1 MLPLFACFIYKNRV
15 YFLIYIFT
23 KGVNVLDSGDAIQL
37 FVLIILLLLSAFFS
51 SAETAMTTV
60 NKIYIMSLAN
70 EGDKR
75 AKILLK
81 IIDNPGKLLSTIL
94 VGNNIVNLSASSLAT
109 TWTTRVLGNAFVG
122 VATGVLTLLVLL
134 FGEITPKTMATIY
147 AEKISLVYAPVIY
160 FLMKVLTPVIF
171 IVNKLSNGILLLL
184 HIDPKGKQNTMT
196 EQELRTIVDV
206 SHEDGVIEKEERQ
219 MIYNVFD
226 FGDSQA
232 KDVMVPRIDMSF
244 IDVNATY
251 DELLKTF
258 KEDGYTRY
266 PVYEDTTDTI
276 IGTINMKDLL
286 LWDSQKEFSIRN
298 ILRKPYFTYEHKST
312 AALLM
317 EMKEYEVNLVIV
329 LDEYGATAG
338 MITMED
344 LLEEIVG
351 EIRDEY
357 DADEVEDMQ
366 EIIPSREYI
375 AQGSAKLD
383 DLNEVLGLKLES
395 EDYDS
400 VGGYMIEKLDY
411 FPVQGESCI
420 TEDGVKLV
428 VDATEKNRIE
438 SVHIYIPEDYYASGE
453 DEDE

>member
-1 MLPLFACFIYKNRV
+1 MI
-15 YFLIYIFT
+15 
-23 KGVNVLDSGDAIQL
+23 VLL
-37 FVLIILLLLSAFFS
+37 ILLLLSAFFS

-60 NKIYIMSLAN
+60 NKIYIMSLVN
-70 EGDKR
+70 EGNKR
-75 AKILLK
+75 AKILQK

-94 VGNNIVNLSASSLAT
+94 IGNNIVNLSASSLAT

-122 VATGVLTLLVLL
+122 IATGILTLLVLL
-134 FGEITPKTMATIY
+134 FGEITPKTMATLY
-147 AEKISLVYAPVIY
+147 AEKLSMSYAPVIY

-171 IVNKLSNGILLLL
+171 IVNRLSNGILYILGV
-184 HIDPKGKQNTMT
+184 DPKGKQSTMT

-206 SHEDGVIEKEERQ
+206 SHEDGVIESEEKK

-226 FGDSQA
+226 FGDSRA

-251 DELLKTF
+251 EELLDSF

-266 PVYEDTTDTI
+266 PVYEDSTDNI

-286 LWDSQKEFSIRN
+286 LWNPKEKFSIRD

-317 EMKEYEVNLVIV
+317 EMKQYSVNFVIV

-366 EIIPSREYI
+366 EIVPDREYT

-383 DLNEVLGLKLES
+383 DLNEALGLKLDS

-400 VGGYMIEKLDY
+400 IGGYIIEKLDY
-411 FPVQGESCI
+411 FPKEGESYI

-438 SVHIYIPEDYYASGE
+438 AVHIYIPEGYYDSGNDR
-453 DEDE
+453 DE

>member
-1 MLPLFACFIYKNRV
+1 M
-15 YFLIYIFT
+15 
-23 KGVNVLDSGDAIQL
+23 DSGDAIQL
-37 FVLIILLLLSAFFS
+37 IVLLILLLLSAFFS

-60 NKIYIMSLAN
+60 NKIYIMSLVN
-70 EGDKR
+70 EGNKR
-75 AKILLK
+75 AKTLQK

-94 VGNNIVNLSASSLAT
+94 IGNNIVNLSASSLAT
-109 TWTTRVLGNAFVG
+109 TWTTWVLGNAFVG
-122 VATGVLTLLVLL
+122 IATGILTLLVLL
-134 FGEITPKTMATIY
+134 FGEITPKTMATLY
-147 AEKISLVYAPVIY
+147 AEKLSMAYAPIIY
-160 FLMKVLTPVIF
+160 LLMKVLTPVIF
-171 IVNKLSNGILLLL
+171 IVNRLSNGILYVLGV
-184 HIDPKGKQNTMT
+184 DPKGKQSTMT

-206 SHEDGVIEKEERQ
+206 SHEDGVIESEEKK

-226 FGDSQA
+226 FGDSRA

-251 DELLKTF
+251 EELLNSF

-266 PVYEDTTDTI
+266 PVYEDSTDNI

-286 LWDSQKEFSIRN
+286 LWDPKEKFSIRD

-317 EMKEYEVNLVIV
+317 EMKQYSVNFVIV

-366 EIIPSREYI
+366 EIVPDREYT

-383 DLNEVLGLKLES
+383 DLNEALGLKLDS

-400 VGGYMIEKLDY
+400 VGGYIIEKLDY
-411 FPVQGESCI
+411 FPKEGESYI

-438 SVHIYIPEDYYASGE
+438 AVHIYIPEDYYNSE
-453 DEDE
+453 NDKDE

>member
-1 MLPLFACFIYKNRV
+1 M
-15 YFLIYIFT
+15 
-23 KGVNVLDSGDAIQL
+23 DSGDAIQL
-37 FVLIILLLLSAFFS
+37 VVLVILLFLSAFFS

-60 NKIYIMSLAN
+60 NKIHIMSRAN
-70 EGDKR
+70 MGNRR
-75 AKILLK
+75 AKTLLK

-109 TWTTRVLGNAFVG
+109 TWTTRVFGNAFVG
-122 VATGVLTLLVLL
+122 VATGILTLLVLL

-147 AEKISLVYAPVIY
+147 AEKISLSYAPVIY
-160 FLMKVLTPVIF
+160 LLMKVLTPIIF
-171 IVNKLSNGILLLL
+171 LVNKLSNGILRLLG
-184 HIDPKGKQNTMT
+184 IDPDGKQNTMT

-206 SHEDGVIEKEERQ
+206 SHEDGVIESEEKQ

-226 FGDSQA
+226 FGDSRA

-251 DELLKTF
+251 EELLEAF

-266 PVYEDTTDTI
+266 PVFEDSTDNI

-286 LWDSQKEFSIRN
+286 LWNPEEKFSIRN

-312 AALLM
+312 ASLLM
-317 EMKEYEVNLVIV
+317 EMKEYSVNFVIV

-357 DADEVEDMQ
+357 DEDEVEDME
-366 EIIPSREYI
+366 EIIPKREYK

-383 DLNEVLGLKLES
+383 DLNERLGLGLKS

-400 VGGYMIEKLDY
+400 IGGYIIEKLDY
-411 FPVQGESCI
+411 FPEQGE
-420 TEDGVKLV
+420 TYTADDGVKLV
-428 VDATEKNRIE
+428 VDATEKSRIE
-438 SVHIYIPEDYYASGE
+438 SVYIYIPEDYYASEE
-453 DEDE
+453 DREQ

>member
-1 MLPLFACFIYKNRV
+1 MN
-15 YFLIYIFT
+15 
-23 KGVNVLDSGDAIQL
+23 SGDAIQL
-37 FVLIILLLLSAFFS
+37 IVLLILLLLSAFFS

-60 NKIYIMSLAN
+60 NKIYIMSLVN
-70 EGDKR
+70 EGNKR
-75 AKILLK
+75 AKTLQK

-94 VGNNIVNLSASSLAT
+94 IGNNIVNLSASSLAT

-122 VATGVLTLLVLL
+122 IATGILTLLVLL
-134 FGEITPKTMATIY
+134 FGEITPKTMATLY
-147 AEKISLVYAPVIY
+147 AEKLSMAYAPVIY
-160 FLMKVLTPVIF
+160 LLMKVLTPVIF
-171 IVNKLSNGILLLL
+171 IVNRLSNGILYVLGV
-184 HIDPKGKQNTMT
+184 DPKGKQSTMT

-206 SHEDGVIEKEERQ
+206 SHEDGVIESEEKK

-226 FGDSQA
+226 FGDSRA

-251 DELLKTF
+251 EELLNSF

-266 PVYEDTTDTI
+266 PVYEDSTDNI

-286 LWDSQKEFSIRN
+286 LWNPKEKFSIRD

-317 EMKEYEVNLVIV
+317 EMKQYSVNFVIV

-366 EIIPSREYI
+366 EIVPDREYT

-383 DLNEVLGLKLES
+383 DLNEALGLKLDS

-400 VGGYMIEKLDY
+400 VGGYIIEKLDY
-411 FPVQGESCI
+411 FPKEGESYI

-438 SVHIYIPEDYYASGE
+438 AVHIYIPEDYYNSE
-453 DEDE
+453 NDKDE

>member
-1 MLPLFACFIYKNRV
+1 M
-15 YFLIYIFT
+15 
-23 KGVNVLDSGDAIQL
+23 DSGDVIQL
-37 FVLIILLLLSAFFS
+37 IVLLILLLLSAFFS

-60 NKIYIMSLAN
+60 NKIYIMSLVN
-70 EGDKR
+70 EGNKR
-75 AKILLK
+75 AKILQK
-81 IIDNPGKLLSTIL
+81 IIENPGKLLSTIL
-94 VGNNIVNLSASSLAT
+94 IGNNIVNLSASSLAT

-122 VATGVLTLLVLL
+122 VATGILTLLVLL
-134 FGEITPKTMATIY
+134 FGEITPKTMATLY
-147 AEKISLVYAPVIY
+147 AEKLSMSYAPIIY

-171 IVNKLSNGILLLL
+171 IVNRLSNGILYMLGV
-184 HIDPKGKQNTMT
+184 DPKGKQSTMT

-206 SHEDGVIEKEERQ
+206 SHEDGVIESEEKK

-226 FGDSQA
+226 FGDSRA

-251 DELLKTF
+251 EELLDSF

-266 PVYEDTTDTI
+266 PVYEDSTDNI

-286 LWDSQKEFSIRN
+286 LWNPKEKFSIRD

-317 EMKEYEVNLVIV
+317 EMKQYSVNFVIV

-366 EIIPSREYI
+366 EIIPDREYT

-383 DLNEVLGLKLES
+383 DLNEALGLKLDS

-400 VGGYMIEKLDY
+400 IGGYIIEKLDY
-411 FPVQGESCI
+411 FPKEGESYI

-438 SVHIYIPEDYYASGE
+438 AVHIYIPEDYYDSGNNR
-453 DEDE
+453 DE

>member
-1 MLPLFACFIYKNRV
+1 M
-15 YFLIYIFT
+15 
-23 KGVNVLDSGDAIQL
+23 DSGDAIQL
-37 FVLIILLLLSAFFS
+37 VVLVILLFLSAFFS

-60 NKIYIMSLAN
+60 NKILIMSRAN
-70 EGDKR
+70 MGNRR
-75 AKILLK
+75 AKTLLK

-109 TWTTRVLGNAFVG
+109 TWTTRVFGNAFVG
-122 VATGVLTLLVLL
+122 VATGILTLLVLL

-147 AEKISLVYAPVIY
+147 AEKISLSYAPVIY
-160 FLMKVLTPVIF
+160 LLMKVLTPVIF
-171 IVNKLSNGILLLL
+171 LVNKLSNGILRLLG
-184 HIDPKGKQNTMT
+184 IDPDGKQNTMT

-206 SHEDGVIEKEERQ
+206 SHEDGVIESEEKQ

-226 FGDSQA
+226 FGDSRA

-251 DELLKTF
+251 EELLEAF

-266 PVYEDTTDTI
+266 PVFEDSTDNI

-286 LWDSQKEFSIRN
+286 LWNPEEKFSIRN

-312 AALLM
+312 ASLLM
-317 EMKEYEVNLVIV
+317 EMKEYSVNFVIV

-357 DADEVEDMQ
+357 DEDEVEDME
-366 EIIPSREYI
+366 EIIPKREYK

-383 DLNEVLGLKLES
+383 DLNERLGLGLKS

-400 VGGYMIEKLDY
+400 IGGYIIEKLDY
-411 FPVQGESCI
+411 FPEQGE
-420 TEDGVKLV
+420 TYTADDGVKLV

-438 SVHIYIPEDYYASGE
+438 SVYIYIPEDYYASEE
-453 DEDE
+453 DREQ